1 MQYSLVGHG
10 YQTHC
15 VLQENLTD
23 LLERCAKLFEQ
34 AERYELLGEIYRLIV
49 PIYEQRRD
57 FVKLADAYLLLH
69 KAYSAVVEA
78 QTSGRRLLGNY
89 FKVAFYGAVSALLC
103 DGCSSCQLIGRFCR
117 GRYCTFVMS

>member
-1 MQYSLVGHG
+1 MLERCAKLFEQAERYELTAAV
-10 YQTHC
+10 C
-15 VLQENLTD
+15 LQENLTD

-57 FVKLADAYLLLH
+57 FVKLSDAYLLLH

-89 FKVAFYGAVSALLC
+89 FKVAFYGAVSALL
-103 DGCSSCQLIGRFCR
+103 DW
-117 GRYCTFVMS
+117 

>member
-1 MQYSLVGHG
+1 MVIRRAVLTGRSWLSDKL
-10 YQTHC
+10 C
-15 VLQENLTD
+15 LQENLTD

-57 FVKLADAYLLLH
+57 FVKLSDAYLLLH

-89 FKVAFYGAVSALLC
+89 FKVAFYGAVSARSLL
-103 DGCSSCQLIGRFCR
+103 D
-117 GRYCTFVMS
+117 